1 MSTITLDEIQARQ
14 TELATLI
21 EQYRTQSA
29 QRVIEVP
36 GTTVVLQAGEH
47 YAGST
52 LEPEGMVKHD
62 IVLLAAR
69 PDRRMTWQDAMEW
82 AASVGGQLPDRQE
95 QALLFANCKQHLQGE
110 WHWSSEEHENASAA
124 WHCDFFT
131 GYQSY
136 SRKSYEGCAV
146 AVRRV

>member
-14 TELATLI
+14 TELAALI
-21 EQYRTQSA
+21 EQYRTQTS
-29 QRVIEVP
+29 QRQIEVP
-36 GTTVVLQAGEH
+36 GTTIVLQAGEH

-52 LEPEGMVKHD
+52 LEADGLVKHD

-69 PDRRMTWQDAMEW
+69 PDLRMTWQDAMEW

-110 WHWSSEEHENASAA
+110 WHWSSEEHENASYA
-124 WHCDFFT
+124 WSCYFHD
-131 GYQSY
+131 GDQSHDH
-136 SRKSYEGCAV
+136 KSYEGCAV